1 MQELIAI
8 SVLLLALVIVLVG
21 YNMKSVSPVVVQAST
36 PISGS
41 IEPQIVPI
49 YFPRPIYPFPRMGYP
64 IRQFP
69 PPLRPP
75 IRY

>member
-21 YNMKSVSPVVVQAST
+21 YNMKPVQGVVQASV
-36 PISGS
+36 PASGP

-64 IRQFP
+64 IRRFP
-69 PPLRPP
+69 PPMRPP

>member
-1 MQELIAI
+1 MQELIVI

-21 YNMKSVSPVVVQAST
+21 YNMKSVPPVVQASV
-36 PISGS
+36 PVSGS
-41 IEPQIVPI
+41 IEPQLVPI

-64 IRQFP
+64 IRRFP

>member
-8 SVLLLALVIVLVG
+8 SVLLLTLVIVLVG
-21 YNMKSVSPVVVQAST
+21 YNMKSVPPVVQTSV
-36 PISGS
+36 PVSGP
-41 IEPQIVPI
+41 IEPQLVPI

-64 IRQFP
+64 IRRFP
-69 PPLRPP
+69 QPLRPP